1 VPVTDQGRDFAGRII
16 AAGYLWPLMK
26 LLVLAASILL
36 LSNRATAFGL
46 AVLVP
51 ITVVIVWFQSTLN
64 PLPVPVATTFTVVI
78 CELLLVKAY
87 ASRFAG
93 MFNDRTECYCFPDT
107 HYSKSVLYSSGL
119 NPTVSLPSASSTG
132 RLIREG

>member
-36 LSNRATAFGL
+36 LTNRATAFGL
-46 AVLVP
+46 AMLVP

-78 CELLLVKAY
+78 CELLLIKAY

-93 MFNDRTECYCFPDT
+93 MFNDRGE
-107 HYSKSVLYSSGL
+107 
-119 NPTVSLPSASSTG
+119 
-132 RLIREG
+132 